1 MRKFIA
7 VLVLILGVGVASAQQ
22 VYNLLPSS
30 EISVKGTSTLHDW
43 EVKSSEFEGRLELKS
58 KRKAVNSGSASGEII
73 AGSLKIKVEGLKGER
88 GETMNAK
95 MHRAL
100 KFEEHPTIDFQLST
114 AFYTHEETSIEGQL
128 TIGGTSKTLTFPA
141 ALLVNDGEINIST
154 EKSIKMSDFGI
165 EPPTAMFGQIVT
177 GDEVT
182 IDLKLAF
189 KLADQL
195 K

>member
-1 MRKFIA
+1 MRKVIA
-7 VLVLILGVGVASAQQ
+7 VLALSLGVGGASAQE
-22 VYNLLPSS
+22 VYNLLPNS

-43 EVKSSEFEGRLELKS
+43 EVKSSEFEGRLELNH
-58 KRKAVNSGSASGEII
+58 KRKTKNSGAASGEII
-73 AGSLKIKVEGLKGER
+73 AGTLTVKVEGLKGER

-100 KFEEHPTIDFQLST
+100 KFEEHPTINFLLST
-114 AFYTHEETSIEGQL
+114 AFYTHEEATIEGQL
-128 TIGGTSKTLTFPA
+128 TIGGISKALTFPV

-182 IDLKLAF
+182 LDLKLAF
-189 KLADQL
+189 KVADQV